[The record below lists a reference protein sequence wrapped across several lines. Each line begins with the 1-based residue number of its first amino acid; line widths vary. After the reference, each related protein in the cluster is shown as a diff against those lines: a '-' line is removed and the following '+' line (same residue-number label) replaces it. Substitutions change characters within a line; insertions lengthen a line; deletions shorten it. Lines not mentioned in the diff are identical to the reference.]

1 MTPMGASFPPVA
13 EVLPQRGRMMLL
25 SSVLEHSDHHTV
37 CAVEVGAD
45 SPFLETDGTVPALI
59 GVEYMAQC
67 VAAHAGLQ
75 RCAKGEEPRVGFLIG
90 ARRLDFR
97 SPMGFHVGQRLIVHV
112 TRAWGEE
119 EFAMFACRLIDAP
132 SRAILVEGNLNV
144 FLPRSLDRFGVI
156 PG

>member
-1 MTPMGASFPPVA
+1 MGALFPPVA
-13 EVLPQRGRMMLL
+13 EILPQRGRMMLL
-25 SSVLEHSDHHTV
+25 SSVLEHSDDHTACV
-37 CAVEVGAD
+37 VDVGAD
-45 SPFLETDGTVPALI
+45 SPFLENDGTVPALI

-75 RCAKGEEPRVGFLIG
+75 RWAKGEAPRVGFLIG
-90 ARRLDFR
+90 SRRLDFR
-97 SPMGFHVGQRLIVHV
+97 SPMGFHVGQRLVVHV

-119 EFAMFACRLIDAP
+119 EFAMFACRLIDAG
-132 SRAILVEGNLNV
+132 SQAVLVEGNLNV